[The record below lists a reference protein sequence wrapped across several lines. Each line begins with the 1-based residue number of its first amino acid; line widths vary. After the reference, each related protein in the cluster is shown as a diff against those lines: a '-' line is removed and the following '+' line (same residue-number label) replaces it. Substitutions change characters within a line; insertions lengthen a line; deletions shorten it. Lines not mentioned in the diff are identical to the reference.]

1 MLSVCRH
8 ITGRSRW
15 SLLAIMNKKTYI
27 IRLCTWLCLLA
38 VLLGL
43 LSACEKQKEN
53 TSILTETTVIVT
65 VDGKEA
71 VRVPLSQPQ
80 TLTISQENGA
90 VNVIEITSEGAVMRS
105 STCENQLCVHMGA
118 VTVDNWET
126 RVNGAFIICLPN
138 RVSVE
143 LAVKE

>member
-1 MLSVCRH
+1 MFSVCRH

-43 LSACEKQKEN
+43 LSACEKQVEN

-71 VRVPLSQPQ
+71 ARVPLSQPQ

-118 VTVDNWET
+118 VTVDNWEKQEYYKQCT
-126 RVNGAFIICLPN
+126 FHNYYLF
-138 RVSVE
+138 
-143 LAVKE
+143 

>member
-1 MLSVCRH
+1 MDRKTGFIRILSYLFL
-8 ITGRSRW
+8 
-15 SLLAIMNKKTYI
+15 LLAL
-27 IRLCTWLCLLA
+27 LC
-38 VLLGL
+38 
-43 LSACEKQKEN
+43 LSACVPKPEP
-53 TSILTETTVIVT
+53 SAITEDTVIIT
-65 VDGKEA
+65 VDGQEVA
-71 VRVPLSQPQ
+71 RVPLDQPQ
-80 TLTISQENGA
+80 TVTVSQESGA
-90 VNVIEITSEGAVMRS
+90 ENVIEITSEGAVMRS

>member
-1 MLSVCRH
+1 MDRKTGFIRILSYLFL
-8 ITGRSRW
+8 
-15 SLLAIMNKKTYI
+15 LLAL
-27 IRLCTWLCLLA
+27 LC
-38 VLLGL
+38 
-43 LSACEKQKEN
+43 LSACAPKPEP
-53 TSILTETTVIVT
+53 SAITEDTVIIT
-65 VDGKEA
+65 VDGQEVA
-71 VRVPLSQPQ
+71 RVPLNQPQ
-80 TLTISQENGA
+80 TVTVSQESGA
-90 VNVIEITSEGAVMRS
+90 ENVIEITSEGAVMRS